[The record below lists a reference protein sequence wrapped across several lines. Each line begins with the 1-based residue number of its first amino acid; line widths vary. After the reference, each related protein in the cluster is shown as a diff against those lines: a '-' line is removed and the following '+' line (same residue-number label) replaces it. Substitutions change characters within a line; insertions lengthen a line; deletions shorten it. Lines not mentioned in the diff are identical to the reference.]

1 MYSAHVS
8 FTIPVFTFFS
18 TGLHVPPTLGEAM
31 KVENAEA
38 NYEQTFE
45 NVYGMSVQLSERY
58 IKTSSVER
66 LVREARLTEGGR
78 YSSDQL
84 DQFLDRK
91 MFKPQENQ

>member
-1 MYSAHVS
+1 
-8 FTIPVFTFFS
+8 
-18 TGLHVPPTLGEAM
+18 M

-45 NVYGMSVQLSERY
+45 NVYGMSVQLLERY

-66 LVREARLTEGGR
+66 LVREARLTDGGR

-84 DQFLDRK
+84 H
-91 MFKPQENQ
+91 